1 MLTVGVEEELL
12 LLEPRGT
19 VRPVAA
25 EVVRAVADPRVKPE
39 LMRFQVETSSGICTD
54 MAELEDELVGLRRRV
69 ASAAR
74 EAGAQLVAIG
84 APWADEPGLDHVAD
98 DPRYRALAARLPE
111 ATATGGTCACHV
123 HVGVDDRELA
133 VHVAGRMRPWLP
145 TILALGTSSP
155 LGHGRDSG
163 WSSTRFSRQLRW
175 PTFRPP
181 QVWASATDYDRTVDG
196 LVRDG
201 AAIDVRS
208 VYFMARPSPRYPTL
222 EVRVADTGLEAADAV
237 LVAAVSRALVA
248 VLVDDVRAGRPPEIV
263 GDEQLDADLLS
274 VAVRGRPPVRTSTP
288 DDDGE
293 LETWSELAGRLLAR
307 IAPALGGDADL
318 VASRLDRLAV
328 VGTGADRQRRM
339 LARTHDPAELVSAM
353 AAATVSEP
361 GPSEPD
367 VPPGGAP

>member
-12 LLEPRGT
+12 LLEPAGT

-25 EVVRAVADPRVKPE
+25 EVVRAVADARVKLE
-39 LMRFQVETSSGICTD
+39 LMDFQVETSSGICTNL
-54 MAELEDELVGLRRRV
+54 AELEDELLGLRRRA

-74 EAGAQLVAIG
+74 EAGARLVAIG
-84 APWADEPGLDHVAD
+84 APWADEPGIDHVSD

-133 VHVAGRMRPWLP
+133 VHVAGRIRPWLP
-145 TILALGTSSP
+145 TILALGTGSP

-181 QVWASATDYDRTVDG
+181 QVWDSVEAYDRTVDR

-237 LVAAVSRALVA
+237 LVAAVCRALVA
-248 VLVDDVRAGRPPEIV
+248 VLVDDVRAGRPPEV
-263 GDEQLDADLLS
+263 VDDEQLDADLLT
-274 VAVRGRPPVRTSTP
+274 VAVRGRPSAPSAAAS
-288 DDDGE
+288 DDE
-293 LETWSELAGRLLAR
+293 VETWPELAARLLAR
-307 IAPALGGDADL
+307 IAPVLGGDADL
-318 VASRLDRLAV
+318 VTSRLDRLAV

-339 LARTHDPAELVSAM
+339 LAEAGDPAGFVSAT
-353 AAATVSEP
+353 AAATISE
-361 GPSEPD
+361 S
-367 VPPGGAP
+367 AP